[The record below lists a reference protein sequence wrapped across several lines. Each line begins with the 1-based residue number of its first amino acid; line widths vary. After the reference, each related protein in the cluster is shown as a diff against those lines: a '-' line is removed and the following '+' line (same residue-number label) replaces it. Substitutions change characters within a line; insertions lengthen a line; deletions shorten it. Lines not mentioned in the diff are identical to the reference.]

1 MSSKSFYSENEE
13 CNFEESLN
21 KYEYLFERFKA
32 KPPTLE
38 EALNELFRNS
48 GASAYEAKEIC
59 QSLLLKCNNTVDN
72 NWEKIKQE
80 HKGISRNDALI
91 ISSYTYEAKPMY
103 KKYSPYRILN
113 TNLVASNRK
122 QGIECIEKYFFLF
135 LRALRILKKTKTDQL
150 FRCITCKV
158 KLDNDPNN
166 NKYVPYKVGNEK
178 IFWPFTS
185 TSAEEEVSENFLDNG
200 NGTKYKIIGDNLWG
214 YDITL
219 FNVYGEKE
227 ILLEPEKKYIIE
239 KVKNGNI
246 IEVTC
251 KVIDNSQLLK
261 VIEGVIKLVVTKKF
275 FKVINLV
282 PGNL

>member
-48 GASAYEAKEIC
+48 GASTNEAKEIC

-150 FRCITCKV
+150 FRCITYKV
-158 KLDNDPNN
+158 KLEKDPNN

-261 VIEGVIKLVVTKKF
+261 VIEGVIKLVVSKKF
-275 FKVINLV
+275 FKIINLV
-282 PGNL
+282 SGNL